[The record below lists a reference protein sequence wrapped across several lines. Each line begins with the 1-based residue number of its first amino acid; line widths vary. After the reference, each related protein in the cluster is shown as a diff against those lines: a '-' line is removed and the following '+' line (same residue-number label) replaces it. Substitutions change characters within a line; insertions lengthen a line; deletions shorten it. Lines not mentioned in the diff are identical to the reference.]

1 MRLRFINFL
10 KRHVGLLG
18 FCRAAMRV
26 MMKITYLFPIR
37 KKTMLFSSF
46 GGRNFDDS
54 PRAIYDEICGR
65 REFDDWKLIWA
76 FVEPER
82 YTLPRGEKIKIDSF
96 RFFRTLFTARVW
108 VSNSGMDRG
117 FELRNPRILRVET
130 WHGTPLKKICGEEN
144 TNAIKKSRYVR
155 APDKT
160 AIRCAQSEYDREIL
174 ARVLVAEKD
183 TFLLCDLPRN
193 DALLRYTPKDKAA
206 IRSTLGIPQGKKVLL
221 YVPTYRE
228 YLLNEKKETYLVPPI
243 DFKKWE
249 ERLGGEYVLLIRA
262 HYAVSAVLALT
273 ENDFVRDVSAYER
286 LNDLYA
292 VADVLLSDYS
302 SAFIDASILDTPM
315 LCFAYDLEEY
325 EEKRGLYLD
334 LAEILPCPV
343 CKTEDEVL
351 DEIAHLDKAEASAQT
366 ERFHRRFAP
375 YAGHATDTVVDEM
388 QRRLKL

>member
-10 KRHVGLLG
+10 KRHVGLLS
-18 FCRAAMRV
+18 FCRAVMRGI
-26 MMKITYLFPIR
+26 MKITYLFPIR
-37 KKTMLFSSF
+37 KRTMLFASF

-54 PRAIYDEICGR
+54 PRAIYDEICNR
-65 REFDDWKLIWA
+65 REFDDWKLVWA

-82 YTLPRGEKIKIDSF
+82 FTLPRGEKVKIDSF
-96 RFFRTLFTARVW
+96 HFFRILFTARVW

-130 WHGTPLKKICGEEN
+130 WHGTPLKKICGEEH
-144 TNAIKKSRYVR
+144 TNAVKKSRYVS

-174 ARVLVAEKD
+174 ARVLVAEKN

-193 DALLRYTPKDKAA
+193 DALLHYTPRDKAA
-206 IRSTLGIPQGKKVLL
+206 IRSALGIPQGKKVLL
-221 YVPTYRE
+221 YMPTYRE
-228 YLLNEKKETYLVPPI
+228 YLLNEARETYLAPPV
-243 DFKKWE
+243 DLKKWE
-249 ERLGGEYVLLIRA
+249 RRLGGEYVLLIRA
-262 HYAVSAVLALT
+262 HYAVNAALALT

-302 SAFIDASILDTPM
+302 SAFIDASILGMPM

-334 LAEILPCPV
+334 LAENLPCPI
-343 CKTEDEVL
+343 CKTEDEIL
-351 DEIAHLDKAEASAQT
+351 DEITRLNKAEASART
-366 ERFHRRFAP
+366 ERFRRRFAP
-375 YAGHATDTVVDEM
+375 YAGDATDTIVDEM

>member
-1 MRLRFINFL
+1 
-10 KRHVGLLG
+10 
-18 FCRAAMRV
+18 

-37 KKTMLFSSF
+37 KKTMLFASF

-54 PRAIYDEICGR
+54 PRAIYDEICNR

-76 FVEPER
+76 FVAPER
-82 YTLPRGEKIKIDSF
+82 FTLPRGEKVKIDSF

-130 WHGTPLKKICGEEN
+130 WHGTPLKKICGEEH
-144 TNAIKKSRYVR
+144 TNAIKKNRYVS

-228 YLLNEKKETYLVPPI
+228 YLLNEKKETYLAPPI
-243 DFKKWE
+243 DLKKWE
-249 ERLGGEYVLLIRA
+249 KRLGGEYVLLIRA
-262 HYAVSAVLALT
+262 HYAVNAALALT

-302 SAFIDASILDTPM
+302 SAFIDASILGMPM

-334 LAEILPCPV
+334 LAENLPCPI

-351 DEIAHLDKAEASAQT
+351 DEIAHLDMAEASAQT
-366 ERFHRRFAP
+366 EGFRRRFAP

>member
-54 PRAIYDEICGR
+54 PRAIYDEICNR

-76 FVEPER
+76 FVAPER
-82 YTLPRGEKIKIDSF
+82 FTLPRGEKIKIDSF
-96 RFFRTLFTARVW
+96 HFFRTLFTARVW

-144 TNAIKKSRYVR
+144 TNAIKKNRYVR

-193 DALLRYTPKDKAA
+193 DALLRYTPKNKAA

-228 YLLNEKKETYLVPPI
+228 YLLNEKKETYLAPPI

-262 HYAVSAVLALT
+262 HYAVSAALALT

-302 SAFIDASILDTPM
+302 SAFIDASILDVPM

-334 LAEILPCPV
+334 LAENLPCPV

-351 DEIAHLDKAEASAQT
+351 DEIAHLDEAEASAQT
-366 ERFHRRFAP
+366 ERFRRRFAP

>member
-144 TNAIKKSRYVR
+144 TNAIKKNRYVR
-155 APDKT
+155 TPDKT

-174 ARVLVAEKD
+174 ARVLVAEKE

-302 SAFIDASILDTPM
+302 SAFIDASILGMPM

-334 LAEILPCPV
+334 LAENLPCPI

-351 DEIAHLDKAEASAQT
+351 DAIAHLDQAKASAQT
-366 ERFHRRFAP
+366 DRFRRRFAP
-375 YAGHATDTVVDEM
+375 YAGHATETVISEM

>member
-54 PRAIYDEICGR
+54 PRAIYDEICVR

-96 RFFRTLFTARVW
+96 RFFRALFTARVW

-144 TNAIKKSRYVR
+144 TNAIKKNRYVR
-155 APDKT
+155 TPDKT

-206 IRSTLGIPQGKKVLL
+206 IRSKLGIPQGKKVLL

-228 YLLNEKKETYLVPPI
+228 YLLNEKKENYLVPPI

-249 ERLGGEYVLLIRA
+249 EHLGGEYVLLIRA

-302 SAFIDASILDTPM
+302 SAFIDASILDMPM

-334 LAEILPCPV
+334 LAENLPCPV

>member
-1 MRLRFINFL
+1 
-10 KRHVGLLG
+10 
-18 FCRAAMRV
+18 
-26 MMKITYLFPIR
+26 MKITYLFPIR

-54 PRAIYDEICGR
+54 PRAIYDEICNR

-82 YTLPRGEKIKIDSF
+82 FTLPRGEKIKIDSF
-96 RFFRTLFTARVW
+96 HFFRTLFTARVW

-144 TNAIKKSRYVR
+144 TNAIKKNRYVR

-193 DALLRYTPKDKAA
+193 DTLLRYTPKDKAA
-206 IRSTLGIPQGKKVLL
+206 IRSTLGIPKGKKVLL

-228 YLLNEKKETYLVPPI
+228 YLLNEKKETYLAPPI

-262 HYAVSAVLALT
+262 HYAVSAALALA

-302 SAFIDASILDTPM
+302 SAFIDASILNMPM

-325 EEKRGLYLD
+325 EEKRGLYID
-334 LAEILPCPV
+334 LAENLPCPV

-366 ERFHRRFAP
+366 ERFRRRFAP